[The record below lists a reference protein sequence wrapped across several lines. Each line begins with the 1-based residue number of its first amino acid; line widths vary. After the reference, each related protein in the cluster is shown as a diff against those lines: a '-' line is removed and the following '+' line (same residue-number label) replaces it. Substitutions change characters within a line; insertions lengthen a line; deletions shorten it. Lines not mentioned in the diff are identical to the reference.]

1 MCELAV
7 ARRLLVRSYLP
18 CPRFSTLVRY
28 GCLLAQLIELDHI
41 RSPGTPRV
49 VLSVRRRRGQR
60 GFWVGLAQLEHG
72 LGSPGIEDT
81 SPTLGLGSH

>member
-7 ARRLLVRSYLP
+7 ARRLQVRSYLP

-49 VLSVRRRRGQR
+49 VLSLHHHRGQSD
-60 GFWVGLAQLEHG
+60 FELELRNW
-72 LGSPGIEDT
+72 LGD
-81 SPTLGLGSH
+81 